1 VVSVDGRTDPALI
14 NQLSAALAAAVPV
27 PADQWCEPDPADQVE
42 VSLQTSMDDDPDSG
56 PIGQFTSLRTAL
68 KGPCRLIYSSTGA
81 VVRPVG
87 TDFAD
92 AVRALGAG

>member
-1 VVSVDGRTDPALI
+1 VVSVNGSTDPVLI
-14 NQLSAALAAAVPV
+14 NRLAAALAAAEPV
-27 PADQWCEPDPADQVE
+27 PADQWCEPEPGDQME
-42 VSLQTSMDDDPDSG
+42 VSLQNSTDDDPDSG